1 MPNFAT
7 IKHKIN
13 PYNKK
18 IFVDGDKSLSIRW
31 ALLASQ
37 AIGKSKASNLPDSED
52 INSTINCLKKLGI
65 KIIKK
70 NKNCEIFGNGINGFK
85 YKNNIIINAGNS
97 GTCGRLIL
105 GLLVASKKKN
115 KTNRR

>member
-1 MPNFAT
+1 MPDFAV
-7 IKHKIN
+7 IKKKIS

-18 IFVDGDKSLSIRW
+18 IFVDGDKSISIRW

-37 AIGKSKASNLPDSED
+37 AIGKSVASNLPNSED
-52 INSTINCLKKLGI
+52 INSTIDCLKKLGI

-70 NKNCEIFGNGINGFK
+70 NNVCEIFGNGLNGFN
-85 YKNNIIINAGNS
+85 YKKNITINAGNS

-115 KTNRR
+115 KTRR